1 MAILSEEFSQFLF
14 IPCFREVLN
23 IDVVR
28 DSSRG
33 IFLFPWVEWYSNKI
47 MATLRIVLC
56 NDIRS

>member
-1 MAILSEEFSQFLF
+1 MAILSEEFSQSLF

-23 IDVVR
+23 IDVIR

-47 MATLRIVLC
+47 MGTVRIVLC
-56 NDIRS
+56 NDTRS